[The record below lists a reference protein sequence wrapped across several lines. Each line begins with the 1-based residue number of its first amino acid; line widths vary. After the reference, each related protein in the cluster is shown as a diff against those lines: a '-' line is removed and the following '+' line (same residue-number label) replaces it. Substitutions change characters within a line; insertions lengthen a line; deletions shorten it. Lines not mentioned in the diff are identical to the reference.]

1 MTDKKINMHK
11 EIAMGIEGKY
21 ATTPK
26 STNVQNKK
34 CGGAVMKRAPIKA
47 KKSK

>member
-1 MTDKKINMHK
+1 MSDKGISQHK

-21 ATTPK
+21 ATAPK

-34 CGGAVMKRAPIKA
+34 CGGAVKKTPMKS